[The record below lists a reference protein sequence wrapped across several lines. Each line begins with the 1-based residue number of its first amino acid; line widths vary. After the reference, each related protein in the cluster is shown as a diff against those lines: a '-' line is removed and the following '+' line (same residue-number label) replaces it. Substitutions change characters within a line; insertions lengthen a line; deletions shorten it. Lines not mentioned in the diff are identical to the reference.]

1 MGMEGIMRIR
11 IALLAMLVGGVAAE
25 AADLQV
31 LTSKDPKLAWKSVA
45 LPGGKTANYTLGIG
59 SGAYRHP
66 ADPPNVIWTVGD
78 RGPNMTCG
86 DAAKLIGKE
95 VAEACKKLKDG
106 RVYPTPEYAPSIYKI
121 ELERS
126 AGTFKLL
133 DVIPLKT
140 KSGKP
145 VTGLLNPQTKATRDT
160 GMDLAGNALPYDA
173 DNVDLEGIVRLSDGT
188 FWIGEEMGPSIAHV
202 SADGRILKRY
212 VPADAGEDYKSAEA
226 QIVASLPAVLSKR
239 QGNRG
244 IESIAISPDEA
255 FLYFIMQNPLANP
268 DAKTYQQAKNS
279 RLFKIE
285 RASGKLIGE
294 YVYQLDDPQSFGLD
308 PSTKQNDPRISE
320 LTGLGI
326 DRLLVLERT
335 EGTTKL
341 FEITLAGAT
350 NILATKWDEAAT
362 SPSLEQ
368 ENDLGKLSIVPVKK
382 TLRFDTAKDMK
393 DAPVKIEGVTFL
405 GDGTMVLI
413 NDNDF
418 GITGEETRIVLVK
431 GAVSADAAV
440 YKK

>member
-1 MGMEGIMRIR
+1 MRTKLALA
-11 IALLAMLVGGVAAE
+11 ALLICGTAE
-25 AADLQV
+25 AADFQV
-31 LTSKDPKLAWKSVA
+31 LTSKDPKLAWKSVE
-45 LPGGKTANYTLGIG
+45 LPGGKTASYTLGIG

-66 ADPPNVIWTVGD
+66 SDPPNVIWTIGD

-95 VAEACKKLKDG
+95 VADACKKLKDG
-106 RVYPTPEYAPSIYKI
+106 RVYPTPEYVPSIYRVEI
-121 ELERS
+121 DRA

-133 DVIPLKT
+133 DVIPIKT

-160 GMDLAGNALPYDA
+160 GMDLAGNVLPYDP
-173 DNVDLEGIVRLSDGT
+173 DNIDLEGIVRLSDGT
-188 FWIGEEMGPSIAHV
+188 FWIGEEMGPSVAHV
-202 SADGRILKRY
+202 SADGRLLERY
-212 VPADAGEDYKSAEA
+212 VPADAAEDYRGSEA
-226 QIVASLPAVLSKR
+226 AIVASLPAILSKR

-244 IESIAISPDEA
+244 IESIAVSPDEA

-268 DAKTYQQAKNS
+268 DAKTYQQAKNT
-279 RLFKIE
+279 RLFKFE
-285 RASGKLIGE
+285 RATGRLLGE

-320 LTGLGI
+320 LTALGT

-341 FEITLAGAT
+341 YEITLAGAT
-350 NILATKWDEAAT
+350 DILGSKWDDAST

-368 ENDLGKLSIVPVKK
+368 ENDLAKLSITAVKK
-382 TLRFDTAKDMK
+382 TLRFDSAKDMK

-405 GDGTMVLI
+405 GDGAMVMI

-418 GITGEETRIVLVK
+418 GITGAETSIVLIK
-431 GAVSADAAV
+431 GAVSADPAV
-440 YKK
+440 YRK